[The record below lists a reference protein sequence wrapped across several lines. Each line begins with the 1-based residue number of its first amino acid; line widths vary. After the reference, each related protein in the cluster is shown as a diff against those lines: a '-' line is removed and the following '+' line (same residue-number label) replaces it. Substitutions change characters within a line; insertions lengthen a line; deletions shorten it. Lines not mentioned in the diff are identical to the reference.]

1 MIDQITLNPK
11 DFSVEVLK
19 EATRGGPDSIR
30 PQLAVVLLK
39 AKLGPGAE
47 SYLAACA
54 SDEGLDVRVWGL
66 AIEELAQ
73 FSGAKERLK
82 ALTEIGESIRAGSS
96 VSGTGGAVAKIL
108 RPAVQPVM
116 NSAVSQ

>member
-1 MIDQITLNPK
+1 MANEMTLNPK
-11 DFSVEVLK
+11 DFSVEVL
-19 EATRGGPDSIR
+19 EQATRGGSDCIK

-39 AKLGPGAE
+39 AKLGAGAE

-54 SDEGLDVRVWGL
+54 SDEGRDVRVRRV

-82 ALTEIGESIRAGSS
+82 ALTESENPL
-96 VSGTGGAVAKIL
+96 VSEAASQAL
-108 RPAVQPVM
+108 RLHISP
-116 NSAVSQ
+116 